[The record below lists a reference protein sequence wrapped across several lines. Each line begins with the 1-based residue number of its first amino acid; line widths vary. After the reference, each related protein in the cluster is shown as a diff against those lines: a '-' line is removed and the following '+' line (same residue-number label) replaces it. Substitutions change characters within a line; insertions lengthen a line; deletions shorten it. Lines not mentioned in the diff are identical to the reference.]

1 MIQRLTYLFGCFV
14 LLLIFWQC
22 HSAIPTSDTEP
33 TTYESQVRQT
43 AVDYFQT
50 FSERKDWNKLLSYYR
65 ADLQFH
71 DIMLHLELDSLWQ
84 FERFYNWPD
93 TGFQKLSPDQ
103 QHLAI
108 ESLVVEDS
116 TAVVRGHL
124 NPFYYYGKKMDSD
137 WGMEFTI
144 WLYFDEDL
152 KIKRQVD
159 WMEYDPSVMEGVLTR
174 YKTQGVEKRPDWLD
188 LTRD

>member
-1 MIQRLTYLFGCFV
+1 MTRPFYYLICSFSLLAFV
-14 LLLIFWQC
+14 SSC
-22 HSAIPTSDTEP
+22 SSAEVSSEAKAPS
-33 TTYESQVRQT
+33 YEESVRQT
-43 AVDYFQT
+43 ATAYLAT
-50 FSERKDWNKLLSYYR
+50 FSERKDWEKLLSFYR

-71 DIMLHLELDSLWQ
+71 DIALHLELDSLWQ

-93 TGFQKLSPDQ
+93 TGFQKLSSEQ
-103 QHLAI
+103 EHLAI

-124 NPFYYYGKKMDSD
+124 NPFYYYGKRVDSD

-144 WLYFDEDL
+144 WLYFDEHL

-159 WMEYDPSVMEGVLTR
+159 WFEYDPTVVESVLTR
-174 YKTQGVEKRPDWLD
+174 YKTQGVDDIPEWLD
-188 LTRD
+188 LSR